1 MLPILQSANVLIKS
15 DGKKMPAALP
25 SSGGGHRGLPLHSG
39 SIIKTF
45 TKQRCIR
52 LPLLWAAPGPSRGR
66 GCCGRGRGVPSSTRT
81 RKSVKS
87 TLNTV
92 FGTMGKK
99 LLAQGHGLLYS
110 MGGGERLLSH
120 CLRVVGGQ
128 GRWMQKLLQYFM
140 VERTG

>member
-1 MLPILQSANVLIKS
+1 M
-15 DGKKMPAALP
+15 
-25 SSGGGHRGLPLHSG
+25 PLHSG

-110 MGGGERLLSH
+110 MGGGGEAAEPLPPGGGWTGALDAEIATVLH
-120 CLRVVGGQ
+120 GGTNWVVMSWF
-128 GRWMQKLLQYFM
+128 RN
-140 VERTG
+140 